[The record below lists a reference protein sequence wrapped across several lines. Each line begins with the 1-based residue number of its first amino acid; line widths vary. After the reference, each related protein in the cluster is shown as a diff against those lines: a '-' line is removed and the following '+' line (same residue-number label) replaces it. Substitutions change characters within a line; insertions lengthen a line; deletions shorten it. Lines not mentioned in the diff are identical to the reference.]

1 MLHPDELGRPASR
14 RQGLLSVHNAHMPAV
29 NPRKQLPSHV
39 AMAWPTLCAIKRAG
53 GSASNAEIIE
63 AVAADLKLTE
73 EQRSLLCGRGSR
85 TLLDYRLAWARTF
98 LKNMGAIKNDA
109 PCRWSITDSGRETTS
124 EDVQQYA
131 KAMLDKLVEYD
142 RNRRA

>member
-1 MLHPDELGRPASR
+1 
-14 RQGLLSVHNAHMPAV
+14 VHNAHVPAM
-29 NPRKQLPSHV
+29 NLRKQLPSHV

-53 GSASNAEIIE
+53 GSASNAEIMD
-63 AVAADLKLTE
+63 AVAVDLRLTE
-73 EQRSLLCGRGSR
+73 EQRGLLCGRGSR

-98 LKNMGAIKNDA
+98 LRTMGAIQNDA
-109 PCRWSITDSGRETTS
+109 PCQWSITDRGRETTS

-142 RNRRA
+142 KNRRS